1 MYVHSEYPCD
11 SPISIGHPY
20 TLVLACL
27 WITWV
32 KNFFRVFCSL
42 YDLNIH
48 FQILNWRENA
58 QRVGWQNKKKTRFY
72 LDDLENRW
80 KAHGDEHVNSNE
92 NHKPEA
98 RTCWSDD
105 RGGGVYFFSS
115 PIGTTARPDSFVNKQ
130 NLQWAMNEV
139 WTLREQRSPPS
150 TPAAAAAAAAAGMQD
165 PIAAAAAAG
174 TTDAAPTAAAA
185 PCSPTS
191 YPFELPER
199 RSTLRALIDEFRRAE
214 NADNPLDGGQW
225 PGSSGP
231 LPAASWTSARRQL
244 LKAPP
249 QKPRDRAAATMKK
262 SASVWYDVPPAP
274 DRPPLV
280 SRMSM
285 PDLNAERYR
294 HRTNDQRP
302 PSAPAVRSN
311 GAIPEE
317 LWPDSNARR
326 PCRPSV
332 PRSYSGRTPESP
344 LATSPATNYAC
355 ILFA

>member
-1 MYVHSEYPCD
+1 MES
-11 SPISIGHPY
+11 
-20 TLVLACL
+20 TL
-27 WITWV
+27 
-32 KNFFRVFCSL
+32 
-42 YDLNIH
+42 
-48 FQILNWRENA
+48 
-58 QRVGWQNKKKTRFY
+58 
-72 LDDLENRW
+72 
-80 KAHGDEHVNSNE
+80 HGGEHVNSNE
-92 NHKPEA
+92 NHKPPEA

-105 RGGGVYFFSS
+105 RGGGIFFSS

-150 TPAAAAAAAAAGMQD
+150 TPAAAAAAAAGMQD
-165 PIAAAAAAG
+165 PTAAAAAAAG
-174 TTDAAPTAAAA
+174 TTDAAPAAAAA

-214 NADNPLDGGQW
+214 HADNPLDGGQW

-249 QKPRDRAAATMKK
+249 QKARDQAAATMKK

-274 DRPPLV
+274 DRPPPPLV

-317 LWPDSNARR
+317 LWPDSNARFR
-326 PCRPSV
+326 LPAR
-332 PRSYSGRTPESP
+332 RLTGRLRGRRTYSGHTPESS

-355 ILFA
+355 ILFT